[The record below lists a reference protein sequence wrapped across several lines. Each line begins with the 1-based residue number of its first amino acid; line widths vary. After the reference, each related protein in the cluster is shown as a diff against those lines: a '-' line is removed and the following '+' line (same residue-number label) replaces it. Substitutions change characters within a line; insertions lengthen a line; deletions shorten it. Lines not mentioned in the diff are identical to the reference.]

1 MIEGLDLVVQS
12 MYKNELAIISI
23 KVIQQT
29 ARYHTKTKSIEDKTK
44 SLRFEQNLKYHFQ
57 PPLAYGDL
65 GRKPD
70 IPGDSRITYLFG
82 LLHFEKQKEMA
93 EMTWAQVQNVLLPK
107 NGQPHLIFVT
117 DYVLRRKNLLCGDF
131 LSWRKMTMR
140 MKKMMMGWREFG

>member
-23 KVIQQT
+23 KVNSVFHHKKPHEKNLFRT
-29 ARYHTKTKSIEDKTK
+29 MSINLK
-44 SLRFEQNLKYHFQ
+44 SLQ

-70 IPGDSRITYLFG
+70 IPPDSRITYLFG

-93 EMTWAQVQNVLLPK
+93 EMTWAQV
-107 NGQPHLIFVT
+107 G
-117 DYVLRRKNLLCGDF
+117 
-131 LSWRKMTMR
+131 R
-140 MKKMMMGWREFG
+140 MSHQCN